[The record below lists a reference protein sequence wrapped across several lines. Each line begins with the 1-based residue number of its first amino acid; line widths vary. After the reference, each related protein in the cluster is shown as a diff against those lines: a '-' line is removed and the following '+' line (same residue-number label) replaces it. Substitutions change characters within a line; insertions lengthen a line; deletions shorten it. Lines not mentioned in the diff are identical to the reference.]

1 MFQWSMAMRVLAPY
15 GRWRPTMD
23 ELLTTIGTRLR
34 DTRESLGLS
43 QEAVAARA
51 RVNTSYLSQI
61 ERGRKAP
68 SLDVFVRLATAV
80 NLTLAEL
87 FADQEGSTPSLD
99 VREVERLLDAVP
111 DERRPALLAL
121 IRAAADLA
129 AP

>member
-1 MFQWSMAMRVLAPY
+1 
-15 GRWRPTMD
+15 MD
-23 ELLTTIGTRLR
+23 ELFTTIGTRLR
-34 DTRESLGLS
+34 DARESLGLS

-51 RVNTSYLSQI
+51 GLNTSYLSQI
-61 ERGRKAP
+61 ERGKKAP
-68 SLDVFVRLATAV
+68 SMDVFVRLATAV

-99 VREVERLLDAVP
+99 VREVERLLEAVP

-129 AP
+129 GP